1 MTLLDSCDQLFCS
14 NINYLSRVLATLTV
28 STAEV
33 ERSFSSLKRIKTHL
47 IDSIERGR
55 ITGSAVLSVH
65 HSNPVV
71 SAAKCRNKRRLLF
84 RPRLMPPKRN
94 KSQKDS
100 HLFLFLIHKAS
111 LAELQL
117 GEEYDK
123 LGQRT
128 SQSGRNT
135 YKRISSKI
143 AGGRRPGAKAGE
155 EYVTSSIRHDSQ
167 CRGRESYDVRL
178 IDGCPARLL
187 EVSDHSRI
195 CSAEF
200 CPEEAFITVTPVG
213 LQVQMYVVLKMPA
226 EGSGAR
232 CKAASNG
239 GQEPFCDCRG
249 GTWRTSPES
258 LRHIKLPDVA
268 LKAYL
273 LLLLILLEELMD
285 ELSKSPVLRLS

>member
-1 MTLLDSCDQLFCS
+1 MTLTTIVGSIHIPFLFFVFL
-14 NINYLSRVLATLTV
+14 LSQVH
-28 STAEV
+28 AE
-33 ERSFSSLKRIKTHL
+33 
-47 IDSIERGR
+47 
-55 ITGSAVLSVH
+55 
-65 HSNPVV
+65 
-71 SAAKCRNKRRLLF
+71 
-84 RPRLMPPKRN
+84 
-94 KSQKDS
+94 

-213 LQVQMYVVLKMPA
+213 LQVQL
-226 EGSGAR
+226 
-232 CKAASNG
+232 C
-239 GQEPFCDCRG
+239 
-249 GTWRTSPES
+249 ES
-258 LRHIKLPDVA
+258 SCP
-268 LKAYL
+268 
-273 LLLLILLEELMD
+273 
-285 ELSKSPVLRLS
+285 